1 MGKVMSVAAGK
12 IQRFNVEN
20 RAQKVIS
27 QAKPTP
33 APRFESN
40 LKDLERVLK
49 GEKNRWKHCEIAAD
63 KHFAFVD
70 HPEIIEQAGKKDAG
84 LDDRLKSVFVTS
96 SDYVSWN

>member
-1 MGKVMSVAAGK
+1 MGKVMSVVAGK
-12 IQRFNVEN
+12 VQRFNVEN

-49 GEKNRWKHCEIAAD
+49 GENTWKTH
-63 KHFAFVD
+63 
-70 HPEIIEQAGKKDAG
+70 
-84 LDDRLKSVFVTS
+84 
-96 SDYVSWN
+96 

>member
-1 MGKVMSVAAGK
+1 MGKVMSYAAGK
-12 IQRFNVEN
+12 VQRFNVEN

-49 GEKNRWKHCEIAAD
+49 GEKTRKAHCEIAAD
-63 KHFAFVD
+63 S
-70 HPEIIEQAGKKDAG
+70 
-84 LDDRLKSVFVTS
+84 LYS
-96 SDYVSWN
+96 